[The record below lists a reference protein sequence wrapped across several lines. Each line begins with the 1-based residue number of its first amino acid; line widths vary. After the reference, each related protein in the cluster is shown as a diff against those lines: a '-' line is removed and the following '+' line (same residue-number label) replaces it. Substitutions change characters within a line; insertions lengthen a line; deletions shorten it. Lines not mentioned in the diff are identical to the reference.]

1 MIKINLLPIKAA
13 RKREYVKQQLILFIV
28 LVVGAVIGLYLWWSW
43 MDGKVTEKQKQITQ
57 AEQQIEQYKKA
68 IGEVDKYKGLEE
80 ALNLKLK
87 IIEDL
92 IKGKSG
98 PVRIM
103 DRLSHAIP
111 KQVWLTSWT
120 ENNGNVTI
128 EGEALSNKQVGNFMS
143 SLGAPIETTAKK
155 TDTLE
160 GKDKK
165 KAAIQKS
172 YFTNIRL
179 VETEMKEDSK
189 FQLVFVTFTILLK
202 VNYAI

>member
-13 RKREYVKQQLILFIV
+13 RKREYVKQQLVLFIV
-28 LVVGAVIGLYLWWSW
+28 LVVGAVVGLYLWWSW
-43 MDGKVTEKQKQITQ
+43 MDGKVAEKQKQITQ

-103 DRLSHAIP
+103 DRLSQSIP
-111 KQVWLTSWT
+111 KQVWLTKWT
-120 ENNGNVTI
+120 ETNGNVTI
-128 EGEALSNKQVGNFMS
+128 EGEALSNKHVGTFMS
-143 SLGAPIETTAKK
+143 SLGTPMDATVKK
-155 TDTLE
+155 ADTPE
-160 GKDKK
+160 AKDKQK
-165 KAAIQKS
+165 TVKPKS

-179 VETEMKEDSK
+179 VQTEAQDDAK
-189 FQLVFVTFTILLK
+189 FQLVFVNFTILLK